1 MAADMK
7 GGAAHPENLHG
18 ALRSSQH
25 TPGREGPLRVPA
37 VGAGE

>member
-7 GGAAHPENLHG
+7 GGPAHPENLHG

-25 TPGREGPLRVPA
+25 TPWREGPLRVPA